1 MAACEWLLVLDLDAS
16 MFVLHWVIDLGF
28 DQHHV
33 ASTTPVIQR
42 GSDRTRFDRN
52 GVPIRPGP
60 F

>member
-1 MAACEWLLVLDLDAS
+1 MLDLDAS

-52 GVPIRPGP
+52 GVPIRLGP